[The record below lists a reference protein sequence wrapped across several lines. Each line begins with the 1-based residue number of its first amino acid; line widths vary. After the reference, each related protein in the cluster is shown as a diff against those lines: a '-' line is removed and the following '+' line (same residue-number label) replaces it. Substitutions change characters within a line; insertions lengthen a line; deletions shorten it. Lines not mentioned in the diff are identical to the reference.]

1 MASPF
6 IDALKCFVKCPLCA
20 WRLMRSLG
28 SYDQET
34 LDLIKESCP
43 GVDIENIG
51 YYFGLFQAM
60 VFLTLCA
67 MAYLFFNALRLVLLH
82 REMLVPP

>member
-1 MASPF
+1 MASKF
-6 IDALKCFVKCPLCA
+6 IDAVKCFVKNPACT

-34 LDLIKESCP
+34 LELIKETCP
-43 GVDIENIG
+43 ELDIEKLG

-60 VFLTLCA
+60 IFLLLCV
-67 MAYLFFNALRLVLLH
+67 MVYLFFDALRMVLLH
-82 REMLVPP
+82 REMIFPP